1 MRRGELYGHEVVDLL
16 ESAHLTKPEIDL
28 LDEATWPKI

>member
-1 MRRGELYGHEVVDLL
+1 MRRGELYGQEVVDLL
-16 ESAHLTKPEIDL
+16 ESANLTKPEIDL